1 MSFNVAQEDSVLVSL
16 STTDPPNL
24 THPERRILIT
34 ESQPKVYIGRSSNRT
49 TLGLLP
55 DMSNGWFDSP
65 ALKVRDAGS
74 MHGTY
79 LNKEKLGSD
88 IARPLVAGDEMTFG
102 MPVYRNQTI
111 FKPATMTVGV
121 EFRNAARVNNPPSR
135 VFAVPDDCSTD
146 ENLDE
151 NEPLDDDIPNGTSLL
166 AHQERGN
173 CPAAMRQVDGAIEID
188 SNSAPIDLISIS
200 SDDNDDDDG
209 THDDG
214 EESISLTDDEQM
226 SSVPA
231 SPIES
236 VDLDDTVQ
244 MDGLENRSP
253 TWNRFSSYSESEQ
266 MDEDSPSIRLPSDDE
281 HGVFLYDSDSEDKDE
296 MEDDG
301 PVGDDSDPS
310 PPMVNYPSIFTGPQ
324 MSESVAPM
332 LPPLSAAV
340 FDHPQYIEM
349 PFGYQLPPVGR
360 SLPRQPSPS
369 DAVLPLSHRHHGSE
383 DDSAM
388 VVEDLGRKWG
398 KTDFFEAREHN
409 KITNSRLTG
418 PDPSSDASSV
428 PNSATETSNNA
439 AAEDDCILPSSE
451 DLVDHTESSTT
462 ETAKPTGPSASE
474 RLSQASES
482 TEIASRPVEPQKQF
496 SRVLMNQIP
505 QAPLIA
511 KPDRNPYTLESGEDS
526 LRSSLH
532 DANAMEIPMQC
543 ASEAHDFI
551 PESAY
556 QLRLQKLREQ
566 ALENLKKQELV
577 PEARRDFA
585 NNASAT
591 DSANGLPKD
600 RAKGKRKAADISEAT
615 EEELVWQEQLAW
627 HDKGNPMT
635 PPAPSSPA
643 TQSEPDVFLPSPP
656 TTPQDQHLADAR
668 PSKKIKKIAE
678 RMGYAALGG
687 ATVGAMVFT
696 SLVYTA
702 PSFV

>member
-1 MSFNVAQEDSVLVSL
+1 M
-16 STTDPPNL
+16 
-24 THPERRILIT
+24 
-34 ESQPKVYIGRSSNRT
+34 
-49 TLGLLP
+49 
-55 DMSNGWFDSP
+55 FDCS
-65 ALKVRDAGS
+65 
-74 MHGTY
+74 
-79 LNKEKLGSD
+79 
-88 IARPLVAGDEMTFG
+88 
-102 MPVYRNQTI
+102 
-111 FKPATMTVGV
+111 
-121 EFRNAARVNNPPSR
+121 ARVDNPPSR
-135 VFAVPDDCSTD
+135 VFTVPDDCSTD

-151 NEPLDDDIPNGTSLL
+151 NEPHDDDIPNGTSLL
-166 AHQERGN
+166 AHQERGDY
-173 CPAAMRQVDGAIEID
+173 PASMRQVDGAIEIYSD
-188 SNSAPIDLISIS
+188 AAPIDLISIS
-200 SDDNDDDDG
+200 SDDNDDDDEG
-209 THDDG
+209 THDDD

-226 SSVPA
+226 DSVPA

-266 MDEDSPSIRLPSDDE
+266 MNEDSPSIRISDDE

-310 PPMVNYPSIFTGPQ
+310 PPMVNYSNIFTGHQ
-324 MSESVAPM
+324 MSQCVAPM

-349 PFGYQLPPVGR
+349 PFGYQLPPVGI

-383 DDSAM
+383 DDGAM

-409 KITNSRLTG
+409 KITNSRLTA

-428 PNSATETSNNA
+428 PNAATESSNEA
-439 AAEDDCILPSSE
+439 ATKDDCILLSSE
-451 DLVDHTESSTT
+451 DLVDHIESSTT
-462 ETAKPTGPSASE
+462 ETANPTGPKVSGG
-474 RLSQASES
+474 LSQASEPVLIGS
-482 TEIASRPVEPQKQF
+482 PPVEPQEQYA
-496 SRVLMNQIP
+496 RVLMSRLP
-505 QAPLIA
+505 QASLIA
-511 KPDRNPYTLESGEDS
+511 KPDRKPYALEDSSEDS
-526 LRSSLH
+526 LNSPLH
-532 DANAMEIPMQC
+532 DANTMESSKQR
-543 ASEAHDFI
+543 AAEAHDSM

-556 QLRLQKLREQ
+556 QLRLQRLREQ
-566 ALENLKKQELV
+566 ALENLEKQELMHV
-577 PEARRDFA
+577 PEPPRDVE
-585 NNASAT
+585 NNVFVT
-591 DSANGLPKD
+591 DSTTGLLRD
-600 RAKGKRKAADISEAT
+600 CTKGKRKAAEISEAT
-615 EEELVWQEQLAW
+615 EEELVWQEQLAL
-627 HDKGNPMT
+627 HAKGNPMT

-643 TQSEPDVFLPSPP
+643 MQSEPDVFLPSPP
-656 TTPQDQHLADAR
+656 TTPQVQHCAEAR
-668 PSKKIKKIAE
+668 PSKRIRQIAE

>member
-1 MSFNVAQEDSVLVSL
+1 MSFNVVQEDSDRRVEALDINLGHIVNVS
-16 STTDPPNL
+16 
-24 THPERRILIT
+24 
-34 ESQPKVYIGRSSNRT
+34 Q
-49 TLGLLP
+49 
-55 DMSNGWFDSP
+55 

-79 LNKEKLGSD
+79 LNKEKLSSD
-88 IARPLVAGDEMTFG
+88 IARLLVPGDEMTFG

-135 VFAVPDDCSTD
+135 VFTVPDDCSTD

-151 NEPLDDDIPNGTSLL
+151 NEPLDDDIPNGKSLL

-188 SNSAPIDLISIS
+188 YDSAPIDLISIS

-231 SPIES
+231 SPIET

-266 MDEDSPSIRLPSDDE
+266 MDEDSPSIQLPSDDE
-281 HGVFLYDSDSEDKDE
+281 HGVFLYDSDSEDKDDL
-296 MEDDG
+296 EDDG
-301 PVGDDSDPS
+301 PVADDSDTS
-310 PPMVNYPSIFTGPQ
+310 PHMVNYPSMITGPQ
-324 MSESVAPM
+324 MSECVAPV

-340 FDHPQYIEM
+340 FDHSQYLEM

-383 DDSAM
+383 DDGAM

-418 PDPSSDASSV
+418 PDSSSDASPV
-428 PNSATETSNNA
+428 LNAATATSNNA
-439 AAEDDCILPSSE
+439 ATEDHCILPSSE
-451 DLVDHTESSTT
+451 DFVDHIESSTT
-462 ETAKPTGPSASE
+462 ETAKPTGSSASE
-474 RLSQASES
+474 RLSQASELAN
-482 TEIASRPVEPQKQF
+482 IASRPVEPQKQ
-496 SRVLMNQIP
+496 SPSVLMSQLT
-505 QAPLIA
+505 QAQPIA
-511 KPDRNPYTLESGEDS
+511 KIDRDPYTLEPGEDS
-526 LRSSLH
+526 SKSPLH
-532 DANAMEIPMQC
+532 DANAMELPMQS
-543 ASEAHDFI
+543 ASEAQDSV

-566 ALENLKKQELV
+566 ALKNLKKEELV
-577 PEARRDFA
+577 LMPDARRDFA
-585 NNASAT
+585 NNSYTT
-591 DSANGLPKD
+591 DSTTGLPRD
-600 RAKGKRKAADISEAT
+600 RTKGKRKAADISEAT

-635 PPAPSSPA
+635 PPVPSSPA
-643 TQSEPDVFLPSPP
+643 TQSEPDVSLPSPP
-656 TTPQDQHLADAR
+656 TTPQDQHRADAR